1 MTVRRIALLV
11 VVVAVTASGC
21 STAKQVLGVPNA
33 GDPSVAIKSAE
44 TKWLLIKNP
53 RFGDVPSEPEYV
65 WVEEGKTPITF
76 GTVVFGKGSI
86 IAPPEIVYRYGS
98 PPGGGKI
105 SARQNMPTQAAPGT
119 PAPTQT
125 AATPAPKGAA
135 PAAPTPAPTPTN
147 GKAPEGP
154 KRGVVVYVDTTRI
167 VIDLTAA
174 DGIRAGT
181 LVSLRRDAI
190 PLVHP
195 VTGEVLGELDEEVG
209 TARVTE
215 MRDRFSV
222 ADVQTVAPARGS
234 RSRIASSRSNRSWPR
249 PLSSGSSRRASPGL
263 IGADLESVEAEIR
276 RELDSPVALIQEM
289 GGYIAGAGGKRLRPM
304 LLLLAARLAGY
315 VGPRSVRLACV
326 VEMLHTATLIHDDVV
341 DQAPL
346 RRGRPSANAQWG
358 DDASVLV
365 GDHLY
370 SKSFAMLVRDNDR
383 AVMETL
389 ARSTVSMTEAEVFQL
404 ELKRSGVTTE
414 ADYLRIITQKTASF
428 MSACCRIGALLGG
441 LPAAQVDAL
450 TQYGLDIGVA
460 FQISDDSLD
469 FVANQDRLGKAIG
482 ADLREGKRTLPLIA
496 MLARATR
503 AESERVKSLL
513 KRRDLD
519 AEEIDEIRRY
529 VLDHEGVEYALAQA
543 HQYARSAKAA
553 LAAFTPSEERE
564 TLALIADFVVDRDR

>member
-1 MTVRRIALLV
+1 V
-11 VVVAVTASGC
+11 
-21 STAKQVLGVPNA
+21 
-33 GDPSVAIKSAE
+33 
-44 TKWLLIKNP
+44 
-53 RFGDVPSEPEYV
+53 
-65 WVEEGKTPITF
+65 
-76 GTVVFGKGSI
+76 
-86 IAPPEIVYRYGS
+86 
-98 PPGGGKI
+98 
-105 SARQNMPTQAAPGT
+105 
-119 PAPTQT
+119 
-125 AATPAPKGAA
+125 ATP
-135 PAAPTPAPTPTN
+135 
-147 GKAPEGP
+147 
-154 KRGVVVYVDTTRI
+154 TRER
-167 VIDLTAA
+167 VLKE
-174 DGIRAGT
+174 R
-181 LVSLRRDAI
+181 
-190 PLVHP
+190 
-195 VTGEVLGELDEEVG
+195 VTGLV
-209 TARVTE
+209 
-215 MRDRFSV
+215 
-222 ADVQTVAPARGS
+222 
-234 RSRIASSRSNRSWPR
+234 
-249 PLSSGSSRRASPGL
+249 
-263 IGADLESVEAEIR
+263 GADLERVEAEIR

-315 VGPRSVRLACV
+315 VGPRGVRLACV
-326 VEMLHTATLIHDDVV
+326 VELLHTATLIHDDVV

-404 ELKRSGVTTE
+404 ELKRTGVTTE
-414 ADYLRIITQKTASF
+414 SDYLRIITQKTASF

-441 LPAAQVDAL
+441 VSAGQVDAL

-496 MLARATR
+496 MLARATP

-513 KRRDLD
+513 KRHDLD

-529 VLDHEGVEYALAQA
+529 VVDHEGVEYALAQA
-543 HQYARSAKAA
+543 HEYARSAKAA
-553 LAAFTPSEERE
+553 LAAFNPSEERE
-564 TLALIADFVVDRDR
+564 TLALVADFVVDRDR

>member
-1 MTVRRIALLV
+1 M
-11 VVVAVTASGC
+11 
-21 STAKQVLGVPNA
+21 
-33 GDPSVAIKSAE
+33 
-44 TKWLLIKNP
+44 
-53 RFGDVPSEPEYV
+53 
-65 WVEEGKTPITF
+65 
-76 GTVVFGKGSI
+76 
-86 IAPPEIVYRYGS
+86 
-98 PPGGGKI
+98 
-105 SARQNMPTQAAPGT
+105 
-119 PAPTQT
+119 
-125 AATPAPKGAA
+125 ATPTLERVLK
-135 PAAPTPAPTPTN
+135 
-147 GKAPEGP
+147 E
-154 KRGVVVYVDTTRI
+154 RV
-167 VIDLTAA
+167 
-174 DGIRAGT
+174 AG
-181 LVSLRRDAI
+181 LV
-190 PLVHP
+190 
-195 VTGEVLGELDEEVG
+195 
-209 TARVTE
+209 
-215 MRDRFSV
+215 
-222 ADVQTVAPARGS
+222 
-234 RSRIASSRSNRSWPR
+234 
-249 PLSSGSSRRASPGL
+249 
-263 IGADLESVEAEIR
+263 GADLERVEAEIR

-289 GGYIAGAGGKRLRPM
+289 GAYIAGAGGKRLRPM

-315 VGPRSVRLACV
+315 VGPRGVRLACV
-326 VEMLHTATLIHDDVV
+326 VELLHTATLIHDDVV

-404 ELKRSGVTTE
+404 ELKRTGVTTE

-441 LPAAQVDAL
+441 APAGQVDAL

-496 MLARATR
+496 MLARATP

-513 KRRDLD
+513 KRHDLD

-529 VLDHEGVEYALAQA
+529 VVDHEGVEYALAQA
-543 HQYARSAKAA
+543 HEYARSAKGA
-553 LAAFTPSEERE
+553 LAAFNPSEERE
-564 TLALIADFVVDRDR
+564 TLALVADFVVDRDR